1 MSDLFAKVDIER
13 LIRLFAAKLNEAGVK
28 GTIKIVGGAAIA
40 LLYYADRR
48 TTSDIDALYPADD
61 CVVEIIH
68 QVGKE
73 EGLSD
78 GWINNQV
85 QFILPFEG
93 NVSARY
99 WQEYFNEGSITVQ
112 IATAEFLLALKLN
125 ADRGR
130 RDRPDIE
137 KLIQICELTTI
148 QEIEEIFE
156 NYLPDLILKAET
168 RVVVERMLENIERDR
183 QERNL

>member
-1 MSDLFAKVDIER
+1 M
-13 LIRLFAAKLNEAGVK
+13 
-28 GTIKIVGGAAIA
+28 
-40 LLYYADRR
+40 
-48 TTSDIDALYPADD
+48 
-61 CVVEIIH
+61 
-68 QVGKE
+68 GKE

-99 WQEYFNEGSITVQ
+99 WQEYFNDGSITVQ

-148 QEIEEIFE
+148 REIDGIFE
-156 NYLPDLILKAET
+156 SYFPDLILKAET
-168 RVVVERMLENIERDR
+168 REVVERMLENRGKNGQDAAPDR
-183 QERNL
+183 LF